1 LRDQF
6 RNCRLRYASC
16 RWKEEHGKK
25 LRRRMRI
32 RRRFVK
38 IKKIDFFAIQH
49 ITETPEEGEGDMF
62 FAQCKCLSLHSFIL
76 SLELL
81 DGF

>member
-16 RWKEEHGKK
+16 RWKEEHRKK

-38 IKKIDFFAIQH
+38 IKKIGFVAIKH
-49 ITETPEEGEGDMF
+49 ITETPEEGEGDTF
-62 FAQCKCLSLHSFIL
+62 FAQCKCLSLHSCIL
-76 SLELL
+76 SLGPL